1 MGRTYRLLTAA
12 AVITSLGN
20 SGAVVAAA
28 FAVLHGGGDGTDV
41 GLVAAARTVPLIAFL
56 LVGGAVADRLPRH
69 RVMVAANCLN
79 CASQAAFAALVLT
92 GAPPVWQLALLA
104 ALGGTGQ
111 AFFAPAAEGML
122 LSCVPAAHAGRAFAF
137 FRIGVNG
144 AGIGGAALGGALCAA
159 AGPGWVLAGDAAA
172 FALAAALRAALDTGA
187 IPPRKRRSRLGHD
200 LREGWREVAGR
211 RWLWVV
217 VAQFA
222 VVNAAFAATQSVY
235 GPLVARDRL
244 GGAGAWGAALA
255 AFGAGTL
262 LGALVMTRWKPR
274 RMLLTGGWGSLMCA
288 LSPAALA
295 AGLPLPVL
303 AATMAGC
310 GIGVEVF
317 AVTWMTALHQE
328 IPADKLSRVSSY
340 DWLGSVGMVPVAT
353 ALAGPVQEMTG
364 RPAAL
369 WGSAALIALLTLAAL
384 SVPDVRRLTRGTADA
399 PQERDAP
406 RGCQTPQERPATA
419 ASPAEGTFPVQGSR
433 AAPRATCSS

>member
-20 SGAVVAAA
+20 SGAVIAAA

-79 CASQAAFAALVLT
+79 CASQAVFATLVLT
-92 GAPPVWQLALLA
+92 GSPPVWQLALLA

-122 LSCVPAAHAGRAFAF
+122 LSCVPSDQAGRAFAF

-144 AGIGGAALGGALCAA
+144 AGIGGAALGGALCAVV
-159 AGPGWVLAGDAAA
+159 GPGWVLAGDAAA
-172 FALAAALRAALDTGA
+172 FALAAALRSALDTGA
-187 IPPRKRRSRLGHD
+187 LPPRKRRGGLAHD

-217 VAQFA
+217 VTQFA

-244 GGAGAWGAALA
+244 GGAGAWGTALA
-255 AFGAGTL
+255 TFGTGTL
-262 LGALVMTRWKPR
+262 LGALLMTRWKPH
-274 RMLLTGGWGSLMCA
+274 RMLLTGGCGSLLCA
-288 LSPAALA
+288 LPPAALA
-295 AGLPLPVL
+295 AGLPLPAL

-328 IPADKLSRVSSY
+328 IPTDKLSRVSSY
-340 DWLGSVGMVPVAT
+340 DWLGSVGMVPLAT
-353 ALAGPVQEMTG
+353 ALAGPAQNLTG
-364 RPAAL
+364 RPTAL
-369 WGSAALIALLTLAAL
+369 WSSATLITLLTLAAL
-384 SVPDVRRLTRGTADA
+384 AVPDVRRLTRRTTDA
-399 PQERDAP
+399 PQE
-406 RGCQTPQERPATA
+406 PAA
-419 ASPAEGTFPVQGSR
+419 ADSSATGTLPVQGSR
-433 AAPRATCSS
+433 AAPPATCSS